1 MFFIH
6 YLFLKRAKV
15 SLTLFPFGPRIKN
28 HLLMTVP
35 SAHNDIISQQIRS
48 DEVANAMAGLTC

>member
-1 MFFIH
+1 
-6 YLFLKRAKV
+6 
-15 SLTLFPFGPRIKN
+15 
-28 HLLMTVP
+28 MTVP